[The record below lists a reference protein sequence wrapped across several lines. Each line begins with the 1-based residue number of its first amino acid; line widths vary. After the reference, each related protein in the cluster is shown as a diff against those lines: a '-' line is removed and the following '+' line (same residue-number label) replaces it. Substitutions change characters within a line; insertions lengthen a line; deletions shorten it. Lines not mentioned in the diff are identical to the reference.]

1 MLEGDRRWV
10 IITRKHLASDI
21 RSLCEDLGSG
31 LVPDYR
37 YDLEDV
43 EARLPNRSIS
53 YSINLGVLN
62 FCLILSIKSKLA
74 ILVVAS
80 KEST

>member
-1 MLEGDRRWV
+1 MISIV
-10 IITRKHLASDI
+10 VKHLTSDEC
-21 RSLCEDLGSG
+21 SFCEDLGSG

-80 KEST
+80 TEST